1 MYVVKVCCGFD
12 EPSITRPL
20 RDIEQALRWIAAQA
34 WQEFDGDAER
44 AEIFELDEMNPQAAL
59 REVRAGS
66 ASATAC
72 QGGRRSRGRVAQP
85 GTGKAEAEDA
95 FPEDRPQEL
104 NSCDEMDGPGM

>member
-1 MYVVKVCCGFD
+1 MTMYVVKVCCGYD

-44 AEIFELDEMNPQAAL
+44 AEIFELDEMNPQVAL

-66 ASATAC
+66 GRLVRTVQRPATPE
-72 QGGRRSRGRVAQP
+72 QLRRAARVASD
-85 GTGKAEAEDA
+85 GVAGK
-95 FPEDRPQEL
+95 
-104 NSCDEMDGPGM
+104 